1 MNRAVLSLLFSVVR
15 QAGFR
20 GLTLSLVF
28 ACHGLSAGAATITQT
43 VNFSTSASFS
53 EALDTEIVPEGFF
66 SGTFQPFDTALGALE
81 SWTDVWSIA
90 LGTSY
95 TCSEACGASLD
106 ALGAFSYAGVANTLA
121 GVGSSGGV
129 PPGETLNLV
138 AYLNHT
144 NTFFRSDA
152 DVSFNQSI
160 LSTVEGSSAFPLK
173 WEAPVDLSA
182 SGGAGT
188 FNAAGTLTLT
198 YEYTPVPEPSTFS
211 LFALGLFGMGCLGR
225 RRPKRS

>member
-1 MNRAVLSLLFSVVR
+1 MNRAVLSLLFSVVS

-43 VNFSTSASFS
+43 VNFSTSVPFS

-66 SGTFQPFDTALGALE
+66 SGTFQPFDTALGSLE
-81 SWTDVWSIA
+81 SWTDAWSIT
-90 LGTSY
+90 LSTSY
-95 TCSEACGASLD
+95 TCSEACGASLS
-106 ALGAFSYAGVANTLA
+106 AGGAFSYAGVANIAA
-121 GVGSSGGV
+121 GISESGGE

-138 AYLNHT
+138 ANFIQT

-152 DVSFNQSI
+152 DVSFDPSI

-173 WEAPVDLSA
+173 WETPVDLSA

-188 FNAAGTLTLT
+188 FSAAGTLTLT
-198 YEYTPVPEPSTFS
+198 YEYTPVPEPSTFA
-211 LFALGLFGMGCLGR
+211 LCALGLFGMGRLGR